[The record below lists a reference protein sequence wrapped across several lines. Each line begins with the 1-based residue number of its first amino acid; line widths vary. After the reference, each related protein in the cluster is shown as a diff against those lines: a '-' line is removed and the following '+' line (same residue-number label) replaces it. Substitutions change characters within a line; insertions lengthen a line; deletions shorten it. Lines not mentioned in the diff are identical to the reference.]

1 MAKVNLY
8 KQDGKTSGNA
18 ELPDGLFAVQVKP
31 DVIHEVLVAQLANGR
46 VRLAQAKDRSEVRGG
61 GKKPWKQK
69 GTGRARHGSRRSPIW
84 SGGGVT
90 FGPNAARNFVK
101 KVNKKLRRK
110 ALAMVLTDKLV
121 HEKLIVLDD
130 MNLANAKTSA
140 FAAVRAG
147 LPGAGYSTLVI
158 TTKDQ
163 PNVVLAAKNLPKTST
178 IAATSLNV
186 RDLLKHQFIITSQEA
201 ISVMKETYLD

>member
-8 KQDGKTSGNA
+8 KQDGKTSGSI
-18 ELPDGLFAVQVKP
+18 ELPDGLFAVKVKP

-46 VRLAQAKDRSEVRGG
+46 ARIAQAKDRSEVRGG

-110 ALAMVLTDKLV
+110 ALAMVLSDKLA
-121 HEKLIVLDD
+121 HERLIVLEDLK
-130 MNLANAKTSA
+130 LANAKTSVL
-140 FAAVRAG
+140 AALRNM
-147 LPGAGYSTLVI
+147 LPGAGYSTLII
-158 TTKDQ
+158 TTKEQAD
-163 PNVVLAAKNLPKTST
+163 VVLAAKNLPKTAT

-186 RDLLKHQFIITSQEA
+186 RDLLKYQYVITSKEA
-201 ISVMKETYLD
+201 VDVLKETYLA

>member
-1 MAKVNLY
+1 MAQVNLY
-8 KQDGKTSGNA
+8 KQDGKTSGNV

-46 VRLAQAKDRSEVRGG
+46 ARLAQAKDRSEVRGG

-90 FGPNAARNFVK
+90 FGPNAARNFAK
-101 KVNKKLRRK
+101 KVNKKVRRK
-110 ALAMVLTDKLV
+110 ALAMVLSDKLKN
-121 HEKLIVLDD
+121 ERLIVVDNL
-130 MNLANAKTSA
+130 NLAEAKTA
-140 FAAVRAG
+140 TLATVRG
-147 LPGAGYSTLVI
+147 TLPGAGRSTLIV
-158 TTKDQ
+158 TTKEQ
-163 PNVVLAAKNLPKTST
+163 SNVVTAAKNLPKTTT

-186 RDLLKHQFIITSQEA
+186 RDLLKFQYVIMSEEA
-201 ISVMKETYLD
+201 VNVLKETYLA